1 MATIRSVRKQCRI
14 CGEDCSDRARV
25 KDQFGHYYCQECARA
40 HMAPGA
46 PLDDSS
52 HPHHTQS
59 INHADLH
66 ADVIETIRAEEA
78 AASAQSSVVE
88 SAVHDGTEGET
99 EALAD
104 DGLDDDI
111 IPLAPPDETVDVSLS
126 SCPVC
131 FHRYPPEAGF
141 CANCGYDPQRGIQSS
156 RFIEA
161 SRAPRQGHAS
171 QPLYACPQCHH
182 DMAHATSLVC
192 PECGHHMPTMDKT
205 MRDQAA
211 AVPREPV
218 RAQTDW
224 QLIGALAVVA
234 GVIVIATLLI
244 LNF

>member
-1 MATIRSVRKQCRI
+1 VATIRSVRKQCRI
-14 CGEDCSDRARV
+14 CGQDCSDRARV
-25 KDQFGHYYCQECARA
+25 KDQFGHYYCRECARA
-40 HMAPGA
+40 HSAPGGGT
-46 PLDDSS
+46 DDSS
-52 HPHHTQS
+52 QAQQTQS
-59 INHADLH
+59 IDHSDLH
-66 ADVIETIRAEEA
+66 ADVIEHIRTEEA
-78 AASAQSSVVE
+78 AARARAESAAEPEVE
-88 SAVHDGTEGET
+88 SSTD
-99 EALAD
+99 AD
-104 DGLDDDI
+104 VDEDI

-126 SCPVC
+126 TCPVC

-141 CANCGYDPQRGIQSS
+141 CANCGYDPERGIQSS

-161 SRAPRQGHAS
+161 SRAPRHGHAN

-211 AVPREPV
+211 AIPREPV

-224 QLIGALAVVA
+224 QLIGALVVVA

-244 LNF
+244 LSF